1 MLGWHSRPTLLGV
14 TDSADA
20 GVASLSAP
28 AGIVAGMMTDWNGPE
43 YGGGVMTC
51 GDRISPGV
59 WCRERTQIQNDFDCQ
74 YVN

>member
-28 AGIVAGMMTDWNGPE
+28 AGTVAGMMTDWNGPE
-43 YGGGVMTC
+43 YG

-59 WCRERTQIQNDFDCQ
+59 WCRERTQIQNDLDCQ